1 MMLLRG
7 SSNADRKSLKRT
19 RLRTGHSFL
28 AGIFSIVVFSAGCIS
43 PAVHKNVPAFANAV
57 TLATE
62 NTKSAFNAVEQQ
74 YENVQAE
81 RIVVNYEKQGFNP
94 NMVKQFLGSEDKEM
108 RLSLLDALQQYAST
122 LSEVSG
128 DKQLDQFDDKTRALG
143 SSLQAL
149 TGQPAFQRLV
159 SSSSLNVN
167 VATAAV
173 NALGRWFIESKR
185 QRHLPQLVGEM
196 QEPVRTTAELLE
208 ADIGNAPDQ
217 QGHGGNGLRDQL
229 WNEYTEALIQK
240 VAFLDH
246 NKERMDSGSKAEIIR
261 SLPQL
266 VRQRSL
272 ADQTLRQTKVTLS
285 TLVDAHS
292 ALLRAMQSKTDIQSS
307 LSVLIAEGQRIKGFY
322 DSLQKKD

>member
-1 MMLLRG
+1 VI
-7 SSNADRKSLKRT
+7 RKSSMCT
-19 RLRTGHSFL
+19 HSRIRYSVL
-28 AGIFSIVVFSAGCIS
+28 ACTFCVVVFSAGCIS

-81 RIVVNYEKQGFNP
+81 RIVANYEKQGFNP
-94 NMVKQFLGSEDKEM
+94 NMVQQFLGPEDLEV
-108 RLSLLDALQQYAST
+108 RLSLLEALQQYAFT
-122 LSEVSG
+122 LAEVSG

-159 SSSSLNVN
+159 SSSALNVN

-173 NALGRWFIESKR
+173 NAMGRWFIERKR
-185 QRHLPQLVGEM
+185 QRRLPQLIDEM

-208 ADIGNAPDQ
+208 ADIGNAPDAR
-217 QGHGGNGLRDQL
+217 GHGGNGLRDQL

-246 NKERMDSGSKAEIIR
+246 NKDRMDPGSKAEIIR

-272 ADQTLRQTKVTLS
+272 ADQTLKQTKVTLS
-285 TLVDAHS
+285 TLVDAHA
-292 ALLRAMQSKTDIQSS
+292 ALLRAIRSKTDIQAS
-307 LSVLIAEGQRIKGFY
+307 LSALIAEGQRIKGFY